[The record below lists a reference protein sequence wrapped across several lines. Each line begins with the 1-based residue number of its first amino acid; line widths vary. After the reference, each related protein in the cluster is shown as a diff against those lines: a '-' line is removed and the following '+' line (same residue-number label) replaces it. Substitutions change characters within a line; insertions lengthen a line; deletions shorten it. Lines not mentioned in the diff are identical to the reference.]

1 MFISLSDYRT
11 AMFEDHL
18 IDLFGLE
25 IEDWIDE
32 NSIVADFIHWSEL
45 MILPD
50 NHPEHSETLKR
61 NLEESEIA
69 VNFSP
74 LHSEANLMITLG
86 SAKIVEK
93 SGDFPKELIVQL
105 IEMATTPL
113 TKHQFLSDA
122 QVGEL
127 L

>member
-1 MFISLSDYRT
+1 
-11 AMFEDHL
+11 MFEDHL

-50 NHPEHSETLKR
+50 NHPEHSETLER

-74 LHSEANLMITLG
+74 LQTNLMITLG

-93 SGDFPKELIVQL
+93 FSRN
-105 IEMATTPL
+105 
-113 TKHQFLSDA
+113 
-122 QVGEL
+122 
-127 L
+127 

>member
-1 MFISLSDYRT
+1 
-11 AMFEDHL
+11 MFEDHL
-18 IDLFGLE
+18 FDLFGLE
-25 IEDWIDE
+25 IEDWIEE
-32 NSIVADFIHWSEL
+32 NNIVAEFIHWSEV

-50 NHPEHSETLKR
+50 NHPEHSETLEQ
-61 NLEESEIA
+61 NFEDSEIA

-74 LHSEANLMITLG
+74 LHSEANLMITLD

-113 TKHQFLSDA
+113 TKHQFLTDT

-127 L
+127 V

>member
-1 MFISLSDYRT
+1 
-11 AMFEDHL
+11 MFEDHL
-18 IDLFGLE
+18 FDLFGLE
-25 IEDWIDE
+25 IEDWIEE
-32 NSIVADFIHWSEL
+32 NNIVAEFIHWSEV

-50 NHPEHSETLKR
+50 NHPDHSETLER

-74 LHSEANLMITLG
+74 LHSEGNLMITLD

-93 SGDFPKELIVQL
+93 SEAFPEELMLQL

-113 TKHQFLSDA
+113 TKHQFLTDN
-122 QVGEL
+122 QIGDL
-127 L
+127 I